1 MILAYVF
8 LLFPSITYGVMYVF
22 FLADE
27 LTDFGS
33 ISMGIV
39 GFKAVFCTFF
49 SPPVMGKFE
58 YCSIILSN
66 VSQPQLQFSATLELI
81 MYVMNLVDGSL
92 QKFSTYFEQSA
103 SISAL
108 KNPASFAI
116 KEIVKNCDTLKKS

>member
-1 MILAYVF
+1 MIFYYQVGLINDKIMKFIHFARNIILGDHKELYERVRRRIILAYVF
-8 LLFPSITYGVMYVF
+8 LLFPSITYGLMYMF

-58 YCSIILSN
+58 
-66 VSQPQLQFSATLELI
+66 
-81 MYVMNLVDGSL
+81 
-92 QKFSTYFEQSA
+92 
-103 SISAL
+103 
-108 KNPASFAI
+108 
-116 KEIVKNCDTLKKS
+116 